1 MLAVTGQ
8 AALAVRRALLRVLVV
23 AGLVAAGW
31 MVLVLAAGAP
41 AGASEPDAGVDSNTS
56 TTDTSADTDDSSGS
70 GLLGA
75 ADSVSGGALDTTR
88 AVTGSATE
96 VVDDTVSTA
105 TGAANDVTEA
115 ADRVVPGEPERVE
128 PPAPGDDAGES
139 RPPAPEPQPE
149 GSLGNDHQRTA
160 HDRSGPSESAE
171 QPPETGRPTTETAT
185 GDALGGLGDVPG
197 RALGPSGSP
206 HVDGTPNVLR
216 TSTQPLPGGTSAGAA
231 CDAGGSA
238 KPHQAHLD
246 LAPAMTGYAPLGQAE
261 RDAAQDTAT
270 EAALP
275 CTSPD

>member
-1 MLAVTGQ
+1 MLAVPGR

-31 MVLVLAAGAP
+31 MVLALATGTP
-41 AGASEPDAGVDSNTS
+41 AGASEPDTGADSHTS

-75 ADSVSGGALDTTR
+75 VDSVAGDAIETTQ
-88 AVTGSATE
+88 AATGSATD

-105 TGAANDVTEA
+105 TDAANDVTEA
-115 ADRVVPGEPERVE
+115 ADLVVPDEPDPVE
-128 PPAPGDDAGES
+128 PPAPGGDAGES
-139 RPPAPEPQPE
+139 PQPAPEPQPE
-149 GSLGNDHQRTA
+149 GSPGTDAQRAA
-160 HDRSGPSESAE
+160 HDRPESAE
-171 QPPETGRPTTETAT
+171 TAEEPPETEGRPREAVI
-185 GDALGGLGDVPG
+185 GDALGELGDVPG
-197 RALGPSGSP
+197 RTLGPSGPP
-206 HVDGTPNVLR
+206 HGDETANMLR

-246 LAPAMTGYAPLGQAE
+246 PAPAMTGYAPLGQAE